1 MLVKYNMSIFTT
13 FNVMYMVFMGSIY
26 HFYLLRMI
34 IRILNTE
41 NAECSWRTWLSIQ
54 YLRTLSIK
62 KYLTK
67 LFRRYIEVH
76 TAFDTNGFWQ
86 YILYKLSSSYL
97 ADICLGIVTD
107 LVESFKNRKL
117 RWTLTHECCDIV
129 LF

>member
-41 NAECSWRTWLSIQ
+41 NAECSWRTRLSIQ

-86 YILYKLSSSYL
+86 
-97 ADICLGIVTD
+97 
-107 LVESFKNRKL
+107 
-117 RWTLTHECCDIV
+117 
-129 LF
+129 